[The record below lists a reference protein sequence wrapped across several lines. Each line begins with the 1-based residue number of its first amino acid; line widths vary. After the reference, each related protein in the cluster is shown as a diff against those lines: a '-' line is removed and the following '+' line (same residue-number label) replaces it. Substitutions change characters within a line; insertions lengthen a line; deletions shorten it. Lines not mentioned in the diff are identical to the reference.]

1 MAPNGD
7 ITLFGKNIVF
17 NTPGGVN
24 LNGKVNMDITRPP
37 KMVLPQGIAPLAVT
51 AIAELVAK
59 GEAEEEAQSTEDF
72 TLDLEDFYGNEL
84 SEHFEDIKGR
94 SWSFVSD
101 LEDERTGIVE
111 GRLVQLRGVRIQKDF
126 QFGIKDITI
135 NVGEG

>member
-17 NTPGGVN
+17 NSPGGVN
-24 LNGKVNMDITRPP
+24 LNGKVNIDITDPQ
-37 KMVLPQGIAPLAVT
+37 KIILPQGIAPLAVT

-59 GEAEEEAQSTEDF
+59 DEMGEEAQSPVDF

-84 SEHFEDIKGR
+84 SVHFEDIKGR
-94 SWSFVSD
+94 PWSFVSD
-101 LEDERTGIVE
+101 MGDERTGIVDA
-111 GRLVQLRGVRIQKDF
+111 RLVQLQGVHIQKDF
-126 QFGIKDITI
+126 QFSIKGVTI